1 MAKKKPHERR
11 YLFKFFFAPLTPFPV
26 HKFSQQMVTKGTW
39 KFGVSA
45 SQPDVYD
52 ACNGMKQRFYH
63 LQMLWCVP
71 GGHHS
76 RGEQKG
82 GNKTETRR
90 IRLF

>member
-1 MAKKKPHERR
+1 
-11 YLFKFFFAPLTPFPV
+11 
-26 HKFSQQMVTKGTW
+26 MVTKGMW

-52 ACNGMKQRFYH
+52 ACNGMERHFYH
-63 LQMLWCVP
+63 LQTLRRVP

-82 GNKTETRR
+82 GYKARNVPRSVILVGR
-90 IRLF
+90 IWFKSVVSYGKVLT